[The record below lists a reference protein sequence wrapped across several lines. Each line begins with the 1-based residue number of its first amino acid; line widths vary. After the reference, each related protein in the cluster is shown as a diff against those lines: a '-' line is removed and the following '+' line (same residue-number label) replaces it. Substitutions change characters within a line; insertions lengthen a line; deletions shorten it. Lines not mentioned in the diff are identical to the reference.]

1 MSVEYLKKSYV
12 QKRQNLRFLK
22 LIHET
27 FSSVG
32 YQPALALDVGG
43 ADGYVASK
51 IKEFYPL
58 CAVINLDINEE
69 FIRHGKRLYPHV
81 EHIHADFLEWHT
93 DLRFDFVASSNVF
106 HWFGENWDRAVEKVF
121 SLLEEGGW
129 FFLHQGGRWTYFP
142 LYETAGRIF
151 KHLFGKDIDY
161 NRKLFYPTQRRLLG
175 ELSRKGLKVLFHE
188 KRIETQDYTRGEL
201 YKSFA
206 VAGLN
211 VFLEEIEDKD
221 RKEVFKE
228 VFLQKCEEDDIP
240 VFAVRHYCVV
250 RKPLLSL
257 EIREGSKEEIVS
269 LLEEV
274 DGEFYPPLTERN
286 SSIEDYLRDVSP
298 ERIFV
303 AYHPVYGVVG
313 CACVRKK
320 LLPFTSAPVF
330 YLSTIAVKRAFRRL
344 GVAEKLYERLLK
356 EYPVLYTRT
365 WSSNEAHQNLL
376 RKFGF
381 KKVYVVENDRGQ
393 GIHTEYYMKDG

>member
-1 MSVEYLKKSYV
+1 M
-12 QKRQNLRFLK
+12 
-22 LIHET
+22 
-27 FSSVG
+27 
-32 YQPALALDVGG
+32 
-43 ADGYVASK
+43 
-51 IKEFYPL
+51 
-58 CAVINLDINEE
+58 
-69 FIRHGKRLYPHV
+69 
-81 EHIHADFLEWHT
+81 
-93 DLRFDFVASSNVF
+93 
-106 HWFGENWDRAVEKVF
+106 
-121 SLLEEGGW
+121 
-129 FFLHQGGRWTYFP
+129 
-142 LYETAGRIF
+142 
-151 KHLFGKDIDY
+151 
-161 NRKLFYPTQRRLLG
+161 
-175 ELSRKGLKVLFHE
+175 
-188 KRIETQDYTRGEL
+188 
-201 YKSFA
+201 
-206 VAGLN
+206 
-211 VFLEEIEDKD
+211 
-221 RKEVFKE
+221 
-228 VFLQKCEEDDIP
+228 
-240 VFAVRHYCVV
+240 
-250 RKPLLSL
+250 
-257 EIREGSKEEIVS
+257 IVS